1 MPDPAYETP
10 DRRKWNTYYQFLKS
24 GPAKPIL
31 DAYAAAGGDASHLRM
46 VLWNLRERDY
56 PPVVPDLYTLRTMQR
71 LLRGLEAI
79 PDMEEGLKAVD
90 ESLWKELTA
99 LTPLRDKL
107 QAYVDHPP
115 TKLHDMRRSINKM
128 TRPLRTTAKKLAAEL
143 KRPPRTRGYESK
155 TLIAAAL
162 VEEFNHRRMRSRY
175 RKAAI
180 LLYEA
185 SPKLFPNL
193 KGEDATDPG
202 PAQRLQRLVRRRMPQ
217 DVRERE
223 RARLFEF

>member
-1 MPDPAYETP
+1 MPHPAYETP

-46 VLWNLRERDY
+46 VLWDLRECDY
-56 PPVVPDLYTLRTMQR
+56 PPVVPDLDTLRTMQR

-107 QAYVDHPP
+107 QAYVDHLP
-115 TKLHDMRRSINKM
+115 TQQKLRDMRRSINKM
-128 TRPLRTTAKKLAAEL
+128 TRPLRTMAKKLAAE
-143 KRPPRTRGYESK
+143 REPSSRTRGYTQKILVTVAVVEELRRRFGDRVYSKAARLLTEALPKAPPTVK
-155 TLIAAAL
+155 TLNKL
-162 VEEFNHRRMRSRY
+162 MKRVPVE
-175 RKAAI
+175 I
-180 LLYEA
+180 I
-185 SPKLFPNL
+185 
-193 KGEDATDPG
+193 
-202 PAQRLQRLVRRRMPQ
+202 QREHAKHFTP
-217 DVRERE
+217 
-223 RARLFEF
+223 